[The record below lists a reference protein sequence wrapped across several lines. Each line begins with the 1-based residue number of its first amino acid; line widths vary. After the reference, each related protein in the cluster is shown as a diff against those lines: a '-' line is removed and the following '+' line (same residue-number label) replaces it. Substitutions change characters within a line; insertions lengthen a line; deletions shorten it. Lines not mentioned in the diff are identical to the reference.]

1 MTTFKNRE
9 KGFEAKV
16 SHDQEIDFKV
26 TSRRNKLLGLWAA
39 EQLGLEGSAVEHY
52 ARDVVEA
59 DFEEPGDADVVRK
72 VLEDFN
78 RQGKALSEH
87 HLRLEMD
94 RLASE
99 ARMQIQ
105 AEAGAKE
112 KE

>member
-1 MTTFKNRE
+1 MLF
-9 KGFEAKV
+9 FA
-16 SHDQEIDFKV
+16 
-26 TSRRNKLLGLWAA
+26 LGLLSLRAILVR
-39 EQLGLEGSAVEHY
+39 LGSLLEAMLVSGSYFIFIFAN
-52 ARDVVEA
+52 
-59 DFEEPGDADVVRK
+59 FW

-105 AEAGAKE
+105 AEERAKE